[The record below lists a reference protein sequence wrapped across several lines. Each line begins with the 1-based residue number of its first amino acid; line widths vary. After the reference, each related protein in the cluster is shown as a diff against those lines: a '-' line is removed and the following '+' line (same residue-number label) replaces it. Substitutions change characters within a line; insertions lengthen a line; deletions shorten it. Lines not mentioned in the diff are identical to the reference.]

1 MAAIMFKLFFNLAH
15 DLFEVVNLLL
25 LALTARFDGIF
36 VVTLFALHEDDR
48 LEGLRGRK
56 VLFFSV
62 DELEL
67 FFGETSWT
75 VVFLSIVLLTSIG
88 VLVDFLHGNYSNLK
102 IKPIYALDKSS
113 TKILVTDSPESMS
126 LNNLLSD
133 QAVSWQAPPTAL
145 IFLSAILLKNLA
157 LITTGWEGK
166 NPFPRTLK
174 NPAFVTS
181 MTGTLSLFSA

>member
-102 IKPIYALDKSS
+102 IKPIELY
-113 TKILVTDSPESMS
+113 
-126 LNNLLSD
+126 
-133 QAVSWQAPPTAL
+133 
-145 IFLSAILLKNLA
+145 
-157 LITTGWEGK
+157 
-166 NPFPRTLK
+166 
-174 NPAFVTS
+174 
-181 MTGTLSLFSA
+181 